1 MQRLTGLDATFLYME
16 TPNAP
21 MHVAGIL
28 IIDPSTCE
36 GGFSF
41 DRVRQT
47 YAERL
52 HCAPPFRRRLVE
64 VPLGLHHPIWIED
77 PNFDLDWHLR
87 HISVPAPGG
96 RAELNE
102 LIAHLVAIP
111 LDRTRPLWESWVIE
125 GLEDGNVAI
134 LSKVHHSAIDGMA
147 GNEMMVALLDLEPG
161 GTERPPP
168 EEPWEP
174 DHVPS
179 DTEMFS
185 YAMASLA
192 QTPMRAVKTF
202 RRTAEVAL
210 RIREQNRKPDVDPP
224 PSPFSAPATS
234 FNRALTPR
242 RSFSTVTLPLSEI
255 KEVKSA
261 FGVTVNDV
269 VLELCGGALKS
280 YLAARDER
288 PDGALVAMVPV
299 SVRTEEQSGEQ
310 GNQVSTMLASLAT
323 DLDDPAERL
332 ARISKLMGDAK
343 EQQALIGADTLQ
355 NWAEFAAPA
364 LAARAIRTYSR
375 MKIADR
381 HRPLFNVTIS
391 NVPGPPFPLY
401 FAGCKMVASYPT
413 APVFDGGGL
422 NMTVMSYMDNMD
434 FGITA
439 CPDVI
444 DDVDEI
450 TAGLAEELERLK
462 KAAAALTPST

>member
-1 MQRLTGLDATFLYME
+1 MQRLSGLDATFLYME
-16 TPNAP
+16 TQNAP

-36 GGFSF
+36 GGFSYE
-41 DRVRQT
+41 RIRQT
-47 YAERL
+47 YASRL

-87 HISVPAPGG
+87 QVTVPAPGG
-96 RAELNE
+96 RRELNE
-102 LIAHLVAIP
+102 LIAKLVAIP

-125 GLEDGNVAI
+125 GLEDGNVAV

-147 GNEMMVALLDLEPG
+147 GNQMMVALLDLEPG
-161 GTERPPP
+161 GTESPEP
-168 EEPWEP
+168 EEPWQP

-179 DTEMFS
+179 DTEMFG
-185 YAMASLA
+185 YAVASLA
-192 QTPMRAVKTF
+192 QTPVRAFKTL

-224 PSPFSAPATS
+224 PSPFSAPNTS
-234 FNRALTPR
+234 FNRTLTPR
-242 RSFSTVTLPLSEI
+242 RSFSTITLPLSDI

-269 VLELCGGALKS
+269 VLELCGGALRS
-280 YLAARDER
+280 YLDARGES
-288 PDGALVAMVPV
+288 PDGPLVAMVPV
-299 SVRTEEQSGEQ
+299 SVRTEAQSGDQ

-332 ARISKLMGDAK
+332 ARISKLMRDAK
-343 EQQALIGADTLQ
+343 EQQQLIGADTLQ

-364 LAARAIRTYSR
+364 IAARAVRTYSR
-375 MKIADR
+375 MKMADL

-401 FAGCKMVASYPT
+401 FAGCKLVASYPT

-450 TAGLAEELERLK
+450 TSGLNDELERLK
-462 KAAAALTPST
+462 KAIP